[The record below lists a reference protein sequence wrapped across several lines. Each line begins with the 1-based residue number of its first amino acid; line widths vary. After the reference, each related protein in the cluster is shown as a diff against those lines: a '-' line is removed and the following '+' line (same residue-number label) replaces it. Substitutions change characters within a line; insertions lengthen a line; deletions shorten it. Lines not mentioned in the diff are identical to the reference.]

1 LTYAV
6 FVPPL
11 TLEAFKPTVLNC
23 FWFRQTNLIPGAA
36 AGECAAP
43 LDFNQQRMAR
53 KMETVLSLYLHDEL
67 ETMPSRDLKAA
78 IRCR

>member
-1 LTYAV
+1 
-6 FVPPL
+6 
-11 TLEAFKPTVLNC
+11 
-23 FWFRQTNLIPGAA
+23 LIPGAA
-36 AGECAAP
+36 ARECAAP

-67 ETMPSRDLKAA
+67 ETMPLRDLKAA